1 MAEVIMPKMGDAM
14 TEGKVLRWMKHP
26 GDTVAAGEAIAEI
39 ETDKVNVELPAE
51 ESGTLTEILAAEGAT
66 VPVGG
71 AIAVI
76 LRPGE
81 ERAGAGAPPSLGRRG
96 PPARPRP
103 CRHAWPDSDFRRGAD
118 TRTDPPRGAH

>member
-26 GDTVAAGEAIAEI
+26 GDMVVAGEAIAEI

-51 ESGTLTEILAAEGAT
+51 ESGTLTEILAAEGAII
-66 VPVGG
+66 PVGS

-76 LRPGE
+76 LKPGE
-81 ERAGAGAPPSLGRRG
+81 EKATGSRPPSVTERRSASGAPA
-96 PPARPRP
+96 PA
-103 CRHAWPDSDFRRGAD
+103 
-118 TRTDPPRGAH
+118 

>member
-76 LRPGE
+76 LKPGE
-81 ERAGAGAPPSLGRRG
+81 ERAGARGVSGRG
-96 PPARPRP
+96 PGHRARGPA
-103 CRHAWPDSDFRRGAD
+103 ASG
-118 TRTDPPRGAH
+118 

>member
-51 ESGTLTEILAAEGAT
+51 ESGTLTEILA
-66 VPVGG
+66 
-71 AIAVI
+71 
-76 LRPGE
+76 
-81 ERAGAGAPPSLGRRG
+81 GAGAPEVGGGGGGGGGGGARR
-96 PPARPRP
+96 PPAPLAPAREGPRP
-103 CRHAWPDSDFRRGAD
+103 PPSA
-118 TRTDPPRGAH
+118 PPRREPGAAPT

>member
-26 GDTVAAGEAIAEI
+26 GDTVAAGEAIAET

-76 LRPGE
+76 LKPGG
-81 ERAGAGAPPSLGRRG
+81 ERAGAGGAPGLGREV
-96 PPARPRP
+96 PPA
-103 CRHAWPDSDFRRGAD
+103 
-118 TRTDPPRGAH
+118 